1 MQLTLMSS
9 MLAYFF
15 GGFLF
20 CGTPHL
26 CVINLLLFLSGP
38 CLESQCTLCGE
49 PEGEWASPFPNS
61 SCHRHL
67 PPCCSAFQGGR
78 EAGKGDGGGERTLW
92 CRRVVLQS
100 SGQQSSSVS
109 QPSGLRKGL
118 ILIDVQHCKT
128 SILSCAFNLAQ
139 RQVGGWPSLHV
150 YCMFWLTAWRLK
162 SINSECWL
170 TALLLHMSPN
180 VILCIRTWLHGS
192 ARSCTCVYLCI
203 HVCATCSGCFN

>member
-9 MLAYFF
+9 MLACFL

-20 CGTPHL
+20 CGTPVSKYKFCYQRRRVFWNLDSSHRFCAEGSDSDVRRCLRQCWHHL

-78 EAGKGDGGGERTLW
+78 EAGKGDGGVRTLW
-92 CRRVVLQS
+92 CRHVVLQS

-109 QPSGLRKGL
+109 QPSG
-118 ILIDVQHCKT
+118 
-128 SILSCAFNLAQ
+128 
-139 RQVGGWPSLHV
+139 
-150 YCMFWLTAWRLK
+150 
-162 SINSECWL
+162 
-170 TALLLHMSPN
+170 
-180 VILCIRTWLHGS
+180 
-192 ARSCTCVYLCI
+192 
-203 HVCATCSGCFN
+203 